1 MAQRNG
7 ERWTS
12 SVAQRILA
20 EQERSGLS
28 VAAFARTR
36 GLHGNRLRWWR
47 KQLGKGL
54 GDVPAVLPVRVV
66 EAEKV
71 AVAPAS
77 VEVVLRGSGHTLRF
91 NGAVDV
97 GALVALLE
105 GGC

>member
-12 SVAQRILA
+12 SMAQRILS

-28 VAAFARTR
+28 VEAFARVH
-36 GLHGNRLRWWR
+36 GCSGNRLRWWR
-47 KQLGKGL
+47 KQLGKGAL
-54 GDVPAVLPVRVV
+54 PGLLPVRVV
-66 EAEKV
+66 APERPRV
-71 AVAPAS
+71 ASAG
-77 VEVVLRGSGHTLRF
+77 VEVMLRGSGHTLRLV
-91 NGAVDV
+91 GAVDV